1 MKKLYKGLTII
12 IVLLILCLTGC
23 TRKYNDIVIKDKKD
37 LIELED
43 DYLFWTS
50 RDKSLNISIKYE
62 GVSKINVY
70 GKTTFIILFI
80 DIEHGNVEENEL
92 IVVETNCFAVR
103 FVAYDLPIQYI
114 DIIFSDELGILGYG
128 VIRVEGPTKPYDDAV
143 HLIIETSAIFPE
155 VKGKRQNVTI
165 GQVKEII
172 EKERKVPL
180 SNEKDA

>member
-37 LIELED
+37 LIEFDL
-43 DYLFWTS
+43 DYYNRLS
-50 RDKSLNISIKYE
+50 SGQLPIIIKYDKMT
-62 GVSKINVY
+62 KIHVTTEHGCVY
-70 GKTTFIILFI
+70 GKI
-80 DIEHGNVEENEL
+80 DKYITKGDEFA
-92 IVVETNCFAVR
+92 TNWFLWGTGGEKFDAC
-103 FVAYDLPIQYI
+103 DI
-114 DIIFSDELGILGYG
+114 DIIIFDEEDIYGY
-128 VIRVEGPTKPYDDAV
+128 AV
-143 HLIIETSAIFPE
+143 VRMSEKTNNYKYKAKIMQSAIFPE

-165 GQVKEII
+165 EQVKEII

>member
-37 LIELED
+37 LIEFDL
-43 DYLFWTS
+43 DYYNRLS
-50 RDKSLNISIKYE
+50 SGQLPIIIKYDKMT
-62 GVSKINVY
+62 KIHVITEHGRVY
-70 GKTTFIILFI
+70 GKMDKYITQEDEFTTHWFLWDTRTEKF
-80 DIEHGNVEENEL
+80 DTCN
-92 IVVETNCFAVR
+92 
-103 FVAYDLPIQYI
+103 I
-114 DIIFSDELGILGYG
+114 DIIIFDEEDIYGY
-128 VIRVEGPTKPYDDAV
+128 AV
-143 HLIIETSAIFPE
+143 VRMSEKTNNYKYKAKIMQSAIFPE

-165 GQVKEII
+165 EQVKEII